1 MTPSFRQQLMKM
13 KKKILIVEDEFV
25 VANDLG
31 IMLEASGYET
41 TGIAVSVNAAME
53 EIAKNIPD
61 LVLLD
66 IQLQGTLSGIDLA
79 RQLKARH
86 IAFVYLSANSDQ
98 KTLQKAKATEPYGFL
113 VKPVRSR
120 DLLVTL
126 DIACYRHEH
135 GLEAFLFRKDRLRR
149 ELALLVNEQNDR
161 ATILAR
167 FAESLQMVVPFDF
180 LCFACSTQNAGYQ
193 FCGLNRSGFNEY
205 QEINKTGLG
214 NIAAKSISEVDLL
227 LSTAAVHQPMQ
238 RFTEDTYIHLMGEDP
253 LANVLHRAYA
263 FQSVI
268 RGSIGSPALPHCRVY
283 VFNKEANRLDDRQ
296 VAVVE
301 EIRDLLVKLIAG
313 VSQEKR
319 TIPAHM
325 GTGVGNAARPVL
337 DKFIGKSKS
346 ISHCLDLVAQVAPLN
361 TSVLITGESGTG
373 KELFAEAIYQLSQRN
388 RQPFIRINCA
398 ALPYTLIESELFGYE
413 KGAFTGALTSRM
425 GKFEAASGGTIFLD
439 EIGEM
444 SLDVQ
449 AKLLRVLQEKKV
461 QRVGS
466 HKMIEADVRII
477 AATNRDLEKAV
488 AEHRFRLDLYFRL
501 NVFPIQ
507 LPSLRDRKEDI
518 ALLADHLGRHIAR
531 AMGREYHGIAPGM
544 MEALEQY
551 EWPGNVRELEN
562 VIERTLIISG
572 SNKPMTLLQPL
583 TSLRTPADTLTT
595 PGKFSTIDEIKQR
608 QELDERLLIET
619 ALRETKGKIRGPGG
633 AAEKLDIK
641 PTTLESRLIRLG
653 IRKESFQ

>member
-1 MTPSFRQQLMKM
+1 M

-25 VANDLG
+25 VANDLE
-31 IMLEASGYET
+31 IMLEAAGYET
-41 TGIAVSVNAAME
+41 MGIAVSVNAAME
-53 EIAKNIPD
+53 EIAKGIPD

-79 RQLKARH
+79 RQLKKRH

-98 KTLQKAKATEPYGFL
+98 TTLQMAKATEPYGFL
-113 VKPVRSR
+113 VKPIRPK

-135 GLEAFLFRKDRLRR
+135 SLESFLFRKDRLRR

-161 ATILAR
+161 ATILSR
-167 FAESLQMVVPFDF
+167 FAESLQVVVPFDF
-180 LCFACSTQNAGYQ
+180 LCFACSTHHEGHQ
-193 FCGLNRSGFNEY
+193 FRALYRSGFNEY

-214 NIAAKSISEVDLL
+214 NIASKSISEVDLL
-227 LSTAAVHQPMQ
+227 LSNTPAAQPMQ
-238 RFTEDTYIHLMGEDP
+238 QFNEDAYIHFLEEDP
-253 LANVLHRAYA
+253 LADLLHRCYN

-268 RGSIGSPALPHCRVY
+268 RGYIDLPASPHCRVY
-283 VFNKEANRLDDRQ
+283 IFNKEANRFDDRH
-296 VAVVE
+296 VSVVE
-301 EIRDLLVKLIAG
+301 EIQELMGKLMMEG
-313 VSQEKR
+313 SQEKKIFSTR
-319 TIPAHM
+319 V
-325 GTGVGNAARPVL
+325 GTDSGNMTGPIVK
-337 DKFIGKSKS
+337 KFIGKSKS
-346 ISHCLDLVAQVAPLN
+346 ISHCLDMVAQVAPLN

-373 KELFAEAIYQLSQRN
+373 KELFAEAIHQLSPRN
-388 RQPFIRINCA
+388 RQPFIKINCA

-444 SLDVQ
+444 DMDVQ

-477 AATNRDLEKAV
+477 AATNRDLVNAV

-507 LPSLRDRKEDI
+507 LPALRDRKEDI
-518 ALLADHLGRHIAR
+518 PLLVDHLGRQIAR
-531 AMGREYHGIAPGM
+531 VMGRDYYGVAAEM

-551 EWPGNVRELEN
+551 DWPGNVRELEN
-562 VIERTLIISG
+562 VIERALIISG
-572 SNKPMTLLQPL
+572 PNKAMTLVQPL
-583 TSLRTPADTLTT
+583 TSKRTPVDAFS
-595 PGKFSTIDEIKQR
+595 PSRKFSTIDEIKQR
-608 QELDERLLIET
+608 QEQYERELIEA
-619 ALRETKGKIRGPGG
+619 ALRESKGKIRGTEG

-641 PTTLESRLIRLG
+641 PTTLESKLIRLG
-653 IRKESFQ
+653 IRKEDFQ